1 MKKTLLALAAI
12 AASSAALAQSSVTLY
27 GVVDASVESVKG
39 DKSVTR
45 VSSDNLST
53 SRFGLKG
60 TEDIGGGLKA
70 NFVLE
75 SGLKVDTGASD
86 SARFF
91 NRAAW
96 VGLNGSFGDVR
107 LGRIDSAIGD
117 IAGNVLS
124 AQPYDDLVIVGTRAG
139 KNYRRVDNTVTY
151 ILPTLVP
158 GLTTQL
164 QYSTA
169 AVGYNAA
176 TGKVDTA
183 VSGSEAAGAD
193 TGKSFGLSVKYV
205 AGPLT
210 AGLGYLS
217 AKDEN
222 TGTGAGTST
231 STPAQI
237 AAIVAAGA
245 GSQKANATLVYV
257 GYDLGVAKVTA
268 YYDVETNPSNA
279 IATATVNKRLSVVG
293 AKVAVPVSPEFTV
306 VTGLS
311 TARNVKGNVAS
322 DDNVEIVTIKGI
334 YTLSKRTALYAMF
347 TNVNNDTNTA
357 LNVGATASNDKTVR
371 GIAAGVRHAF

>member
-96 VGLNGSFGDVR
+96 VGLNGSFGAVR
-107 LGRIDSAIGD
+107 LGRIDSSIGD

-124 AQPYDDLVIVGTRAG
+124 AQPVDDLVIVGTRAG
-139 KNYRRVDNTVTY
+139 SPYRRVDNAITY
-151 ILPTLVP
+151 DLPKLVD
-158 GLTTQL
+158 GLSAQL

-169 AVGYNAA
+169 AVGTTKSATTAAAA
-176 TGKVDTA
+176 TTGTETA
-183 VSGSEAAGAD
+183 GSD
-193 TGKSFGLSVKYV
+193 YGKSFGLSAKYAV
-205 AGPLT
+205 GPLS
-210 AGLGYLS
+210 AGLGYLNIKDDDA
-217 AKDEN
+217 AKAN
-222 TGTGAGTST
+222 N
-231 STPAQI
+231 
-237 AAIVAAGA
+237 
-245 GSQKANATLVYV
+245 QKANATLVYL
-257 GYDLGVAKVTA
+257 GYDLGVAKVTG
-268 YYDVETNPSNA
+268 YYNVETNPKNNLSTSADLN
-279 IATATVNKRLSVVG
+279 RLWLAGV
-293 AKVAVPVSPEFTV
+293 KVAVPVSPEFTV
-306 VTGLS
+306 TTGLS
-311 TARNVKGNVAS
+311 TAHNVNGTAKA
-322 DDNVEIVTIKGI
+322 DDNVQILSVKGV
-334 YTLSKRTALYAMF
+334 YALSKRTSLYGIL
-347 TNVNNDTNTA
+347 TNVNNDSGTYLGVDSTKNS
-357 LNVGATASNDKTVR
+357 ATSLAGSAVTIADKTTR
-371 GIAAGVRHAF
+371 AIAVGVRHVF